1 MEQSTI
7 NQPSVMPVQQAVT
20 PPSQQ
25 PPVVATPP
33 KWTFDKRYLF
43 LILIVIGIV
52 GGFFA
57 ARRQPT
63 PIALPTPTDTPTSTP
78 KAKPVV
84 PFATQSAY
92 LDLTKSVAS
101 LSGVIGTLQVSDTT
115 LSPPTL
121 ELPLGF
127 PNE

>member
-1 MEQSTI
+1 MEQPAM
-7 NQPSVMPVQQAVT
+7 NQTTPTPVLPAVQ

-25 PPVVATPP
+25 THVITTAP
-33 KWTFDKRYLF
+33 KRTFDKRYLF
-43 LILIVIGIV
+43 LFIILIGIG
-52 GGFFA
+52 GGFVTA
-57 ARRQPT
+57 TRQPT
-63 PIALPTPTDTPTSTP
+63 PIPLPTPSDTPTPTP
-78 KAKPVV
+78 KSKPVV

-101 LSGVIGTLQVSDTT
+101 LSGVIRTLQVSDTT
-115 LSPPTL
+115 LSPPTI